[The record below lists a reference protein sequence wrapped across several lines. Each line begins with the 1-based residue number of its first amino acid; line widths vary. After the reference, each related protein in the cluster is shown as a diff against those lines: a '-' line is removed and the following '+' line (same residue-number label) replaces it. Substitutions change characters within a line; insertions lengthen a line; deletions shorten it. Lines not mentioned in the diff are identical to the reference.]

1 MAADSKV
8 ASRFAYDVL
17 VKEGET
23 AAGKG
28 GPGAKR
34 GKDGHVQLAS
44 GDDFFSAPLSTSGRK
59 ASGRLELDVITP
71 ICLLSLLRRVALPAL
86 LPVPTAARP
95 LAGGTRILPCE
106 SIAHKGCLSWQ
117 NILLLRPVA
126 GSLLHVTKPAHAHEI

>member
-1 MAADSKV
+1 VIAVQEEEKAAVAADSKV

-59 ASGRLELDVITP
+59 ASGRLALNIITP
-71 ICLLSLLRRVALPAL
+71 LYAMLTEHAQASGI
-86 LPVPTAARP
+86 
-95 LAGGTRILPCE
+95 AGPFASSDSC
-106 SIAHKGCLSWQ
+106 KGFGRWD
-117 NILLLRPVA
+117 
-126 GSLLHVTKPAHAHEI
+126 